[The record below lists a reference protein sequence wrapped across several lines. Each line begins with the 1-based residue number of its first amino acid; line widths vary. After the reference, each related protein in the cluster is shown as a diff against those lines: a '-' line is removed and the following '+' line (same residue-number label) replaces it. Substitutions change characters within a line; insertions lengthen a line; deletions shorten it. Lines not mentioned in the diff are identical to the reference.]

1 MNDKTKTP
9 EQIEAERA
17 EAERVEAERLAA
29 EQAEAEQAA
38 AGKAGVKGKAEPK
51 APPPAW
57 QLPGYAGPL
66 DINQAQWRQRN
77 IKPEPAP
84 KSK

>member
-9 EQIEAERA
+9 EQIEAERQ
-17 EAERVEAERLAA
+17 EAERVAA

-38 AGKAGVKGKAEPK
+38 AGKAGAKGKAEPK

-57 QLPGYAGPL
+57 QLPDYAGPL

-77 IKPEPAP
+77 IKPVSAP

>member
-1 MNDKTKTP
+1 MNDQTKTP
-9 EQIEAERA
+9 EQI
-17 EAERVEAERLAA
+17 AA
-29 EQAEAEQAA
+29 EQAATEKLAA
-38 AGKAGVKGKAEPK
+38 ADKAAAKAEPK
-51 APPPAW
+51 AAPPAW